1 MPSKSPSTD
10 EPTNLPTLGA
20 PNWGTIMYSGK
31 FYVDWTKGIQGTN
44 DQGKCVQD
52 CDGDRPCGGKMET
65 WETGYETEAVCCTAM
80 PYKTYE
86 QCTYKLIEPRPSTPA
101 PTGGP
106 PSPSPPSPGP
116 GNYNYCGSDFLVAN
130 AQCGETCYSGGHY
143 STCSGGQIC
152 YADATNCPIVYEG
165 TSPTPQP
172 DTSWYP
178 GDTPGNTKCANDG
191 NAPDWQ
197 HNKYLLQSQCCNSH
211 FGWAYNNCMGI
222 EQPASYEWYI
232 DWTLIKCVM
241 DCDVGDRDLC
251 GGKVEGNWITLW
263 SNATECCSTQMP
275 SYAFEECV
283 IDHEAYQAGLQD

>member
-10 EPTNLPTLGA
+10 EPTNAPTSGA

-65 WETGYETEAVCCTAM
+65 WETGYETEAVCCGAM

-86 QCTYKLIEPRPSTPA
+86 QCTYKLIEPQPSTPA
-101 PTGGP
+101 
-106 PSPSPPSPGP
+106 
-116 GNYNYCGSDFLVAN
+116 
-130 AQCGETCYSGGHY
+130 
-143 STCSGGQIC
+143 
-152 YADATNCPIVYEG
+152 
-165 TSPTPQP
+165 PTPQP

-178 GDTPGNTKCANDG
+178 GDTNKCANDG

-251 GGKVEGNWITLW
+251 GGKVEGDWITLW
-263 SNATECCSTQMP
+263 SSATDCCSTQMP

-283 IDHEAYQAGLQD
+283 IDHEAYQAELQD